1 MSKILYLI
9 RGVPGS
15 GKSTLAKQITENVCE
30 ADDYFYLQYGT
41 YHFDPSKLREAHDF
55 CYNKCKSMMT
65 EPVYYIMDTPGEEHV
80 EIGHPVIAIA
90 NTFTRKWEMKRYVD
104 LANEHGYTVIEII
117 CRGKFKNVHG
127 VPYEKVKQMRK
138 RFEY

>member
-9 RGVPGS
+9 RGLPGS

-41 YHFDPSKLREAHDF
+41 YHFDPSKLQEAHDF

-65 EPVYYIMDTPGEEHV
+65 EHV
-80 EIGHPVIAIA
+80 EIGHPVIAVA
-90 NTFTRKWEMKRYVD
+90 NTFTRKWEMKRYLD
-104 LANEHGYTVIEII
+104 LAKEHEYAVIEII
-117 CRGKFKNVHG
+117 CRGQFKNVHG
-127 VPYEKVKQMRK
+127 VPYEKVEHMRK